1 MIEFTKTYGKKNND
15 GTPKIFTH
23 DVFLFQGRYGR
34 FNPLF
39 FLCLNRVVL
48 NTPMYLGTGSLETS
62 IWSMCFLQICE
73 VPKNIICN
81 II

>member
-39 FLCLNRVVL
+39 FFVSEQSGIKHSHVLGDGFTWDLNMVDVFPS
-48 NTPMYLGTGSLETS
+48 NMWGSKKHN
-62 IWSMCFLQICE
+62 M
-73 VPKNIICN
+73 
-81 II
+81 